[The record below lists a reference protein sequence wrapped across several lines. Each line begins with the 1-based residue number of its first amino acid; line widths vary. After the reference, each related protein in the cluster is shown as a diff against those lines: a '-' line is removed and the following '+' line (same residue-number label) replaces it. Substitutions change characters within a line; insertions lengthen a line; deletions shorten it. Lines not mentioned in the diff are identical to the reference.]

1 MEENREEKTDND
13 IERMRNL
20 YNFDCCILLVLLI
33 LIIFKKDSEVSYAT
47 FLRWRSIYWN
57 SWQICTYR

>member
-33 LIIFKKDSEVSYAT
+33 LIIFLIKT
-47 FLRWRSIYWN
+47 IYDN
-57 SWQICTYR
+57 

>member
-33 LIIFKKDSEVSYAT
+33 LIIFLVKTVYD
-47 FLRWRSIYWN
+47 N
-57 SWQICTYR
+57 

>member
-1 MEENREEKTDND
+1 MDEEEDED

-33 LIIFKKDSEVSYAT
+33 LIIFLAKKVYDS
-47 FLRWRSIYWN
+47 
-57 SWQICTYR
+57 

>member
-1 MEENREEKTDND
+1 MEENREEKTDKD

-33 LIIFKKDSEVSYAT
+33 LIIFLVKTVYD
-47 FLRWRSIYWN
+47 N
-57 SWQICTYR
+57 

>member
-33 LIIFKKDSEVSYAT
+33 LIIFLAKKVYDS
-47 FLRWRSIYWN
+47 
-57 SWQICTYR
+57 

>member
-1 MEENREEKTDND
+1 MDEEEDED

-33 LIIFKKDSEVSYAT
+33 LIV
-47 FLRWRSIYWN
+47 FLIKIVYG
-57 SWQICTYR
+57 T

>member
-20 YNFDCCILLVLLI
+20 YNFDCCILLVILI
-33 LIIFKKDSEVSYAT
+33 LIIFLVKTVYD
-47 FLRWRSIYWN
+47 N
-57 SWQICTYR
+57 

>member
-1 MEENREEKTDND
+1 MDEEEDED

-33 LIIFKKDSEVSYAT
+33 LIIFLVKTVYD
-47 FLRWRSIYWN
+47 N
-57 SWQICTYR
+57 

>member
-1 MEENREEKTDND
+1 MDEEEDED

-33 LIIFKKDSEVSYAT
+33 LIIFLAKKVYDG
-47 FLRWRSIYWN
+47 
-57 SWQICTYR
+57 

>member
-1 MEENREEKTDND
+1 MDEEEDED

-33 LIIFKKDSEVSYAT
+33 LIIFLIKT
-47 FLRWRSIYWN
+47 IYDN
-57 SWQICTYR
+57 